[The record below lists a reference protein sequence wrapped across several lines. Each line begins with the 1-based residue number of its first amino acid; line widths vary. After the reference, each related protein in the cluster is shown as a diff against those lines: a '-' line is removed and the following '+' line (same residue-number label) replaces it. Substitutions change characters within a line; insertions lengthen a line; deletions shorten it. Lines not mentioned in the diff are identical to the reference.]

1 MPLRVRNLLEQ
12 LGDELILKIQLGRTP
27 VQGFPI
33 KILNF
38 LSHSK
43 FTDKQLE
50 LGYDEIYHNY
60 LLITIKNS
68 QGPHTLQH
76 MLGNIRLNV
85 SARTILKLEKAQR
98 IALKPPSIPDELIDV
113 YDIPL
118 TPDKPLTL
126 NRLIST
132 ASNVDKNFYTYDA
145 GENNMCQTFV
155 ENIIDIN
162 GQIIMRTHIRK
173 QLPYRYNHVKELI
186 LNDPYMHENIV
197 DLSKVQSLTVNTSD
211 WPLYKIVTLI
221 KRVIPCVNYLC
232 LNCIHPKLQY
242 KTFPNLSL
250 PQIQILSLL
259 QYGQFIGNDTF
270 NWSKLFPCIER
281 LIASINS
288 KRQISSLIDHFKN
301 MISAF
306 FSIDHNHID
315 MNY

>member
-162 GQIIMRTHIRK
+162 GLTPNIIDQAT
-173 QLPYRYNHVKELI
+173 
-186 LNDPYMHENIV
+186 LNALKPI
-197 DLSKVQSLTVNTSD
+197 
-211 WPLYKIVTLI
+211 
-221 KRVIPCVNYLC
+221 
-232 LNCIHPKLQY
+232 
-242 KTFPNLSL
+242 
-250 PQIQILSLL
+250 
-259 QYGQFIGNDTF
+259 DT
-270 NWSKLFPCIER
+270 KAL
-281 LIASINS
+281 
-288 KRQISSLIDHFKN
+288 ISSLGSRSNIVKVATDFTAKLDKLVFDHKIKWKKPQPKEFALLPNVNVTDLESTNDIYYAILELEKN
-301 MISAF
+301 ARILLHSTPPPSPPESPLRF
-306 FSIDHNHID
+306 RF
-315 MNY
+315 

>member
-12 LGDELILKIQLGRTP
+12 LGDELILKIELGRTP

-60 LLITIKNS
+60 LLVTIKNS

-315 MNY
+315 MNH